1 MIDLQVRD
9 RGGKEAGTVHC
20 DPADLGG
27 RVRRALL
34 RQILIGY
41 EANRRA
47 GTHKSKTRAEVNYSY
62 NKLWSQKGTGNA
74 RMSGRA
80 SPLWRHG
87 GTTFG
92 PVPRSYRQRLPRQ
105 MRRGALRSALLTRV
119 LDGKVYLLTDLAI
132 DPARAKGATALL
144 RALAIE
150 RGCLVVT
157 EKDAPEIYRAFRN
170 QPRVAVRPARE
181 LNAWDVMR
189 YPCLVMARACW
200 ETLVASL
207 RSAGS
212 GKEAAA

>member
-1 MIDLQVRD
+1 MIDLRVRD
-9 RGGKEAGTVHC
+9 RGGKEAGTVRC

-41 EANRRA
+41 EANRRS

-62 NKLWSQKGTGNA
+62 NKLWPQKGTGSA

-92 PVPRSYRQRLPRQ
+92 PVPRSYRQRLPRK
-105 MRRGALRSALLTRV
+105 MRRGALRTALLLRV
-119 LDGKVYLLTDLAI
+119 LDGKVHLLTDLSLS
-132 DPARAKGATALL
+132 PAHAKGAAALL

-157 EKDAPEIYRAFRN
+157 EKDSPEIYRAFRN
-170 QPRVAVRPARE
+170 LDRVEVRPARE

-189 YPCLVMARACW
+189 APCLLMGKGCW
-200 ETLVASL
+200 EALVSSL
-207 RSAGS
+207 RTVRGR
-212 GKEAAA
+212 KEAAA